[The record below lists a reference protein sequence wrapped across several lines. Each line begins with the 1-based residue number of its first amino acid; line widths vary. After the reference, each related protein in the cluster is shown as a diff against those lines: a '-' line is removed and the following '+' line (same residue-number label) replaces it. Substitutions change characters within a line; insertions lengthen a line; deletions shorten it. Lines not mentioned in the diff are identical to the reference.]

1 LRGKVNP
8 ALVRGFLRE
17 GLVALGMTGVDL
29 ALFECAP
36 EDARLGRVGHVKKVL
51 VSALEPLLKNGV
63 VPVIAPVGLFR
74 EGAWIGETCN
84 VNADLA
90 ASRLAVDLRA
100 DRLLFLTD
108 KDGILDSG
116 GAVIRTL
123 SVSALR
129 ELYASP
135 TVSGG
140 MKVKVRAILEVLDAN
155 PSCKVEVMNGLDP
168 AVLAAAL
175 QGQSTGTAIG

>member
-1 LRGKVNP
+1 
-8 ALVRGFLRE
+8 
-17 GLVALGMTGVDL
+17 
-29 ALFECAP
+29 
-36 EDARLGRVGHVKKVL
+36 
-51 VSALEPLLKNGV
+51 
-63 VPVIAPVGLFR
+63 
-74 EGAWIGETCN
+74 
-84 VNADLA
+84 
-90 ASRLAVDLRA
+90 VDLRA